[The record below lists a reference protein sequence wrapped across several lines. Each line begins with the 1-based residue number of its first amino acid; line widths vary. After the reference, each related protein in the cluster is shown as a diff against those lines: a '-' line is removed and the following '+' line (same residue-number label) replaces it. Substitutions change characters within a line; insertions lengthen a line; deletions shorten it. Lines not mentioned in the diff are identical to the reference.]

1 MKKMVKKVERDRLN
15 AYVEPATTKVIEEVK
30 KEMYEQ
36 TGARFTIGQCVDY
49 LARLYKKEKGK

>member
-1 MKKMVKKVERDRLN
+1 MTKKVERDRLN
-15 AYVEPATTKVIEEVK
+15 AYVEPVTTKVIEEVK
-30 KEMYEQ
+30 KDMYEQ